1 MFGEFYSGM
10 FYMGPEAPPPPAL
23 TKDILAYELSLAI
36 EKKDVEAVRGIFDQA
51 FWHKIEFKPD
61 WYHLLHAVSL
71 ADKPMIRLLTTHGA
85 TWTAAQSQLLS
96 QWYHQ
101 NWQEFAA
108 LLRGT
113 SIQTKFKSTEE
124 EPDPYTL
131 ITMAYRFMDDR
142 RYLFN
147 TIDVAVDKDEMLS
160 RSIVRAFLDQDQA
173 LGLRFLTFRHP
184 ETPVVFDREF
194 EELLKEKCDVLSILD
209 RMESLGTAVQPIAVS
224 MRILYHHPDMV
235 LALEDRAL
243 LEKDAP
249 DARMESLR
257 ALISESRRPL
267 APPYDSYRRV
277 AALYVTHGGA
287 LTEQEVDNFI
297 ILHRV
302 ASSSNA
308 PFMEKVRN
316 DLHAMGFFS
325 GAGWTPKKLQA
336 LAAEMPAEAGLKE
349 VFNKRIAKEASKT
362 SSPKKPFFTFKKGA
376 FGKNPFGKK

>member
-10 FYMGPEAPPPPAL
+10 FYMGPEAPPPPVL
-23 TKDILAYELSLAI
+23 NKDILSYELSLAI
-36 EKKDVEAVRGIFDQA
+36 EKKNVEAVRRIFDQA

-85 TWTAAQSQLLS
+85 TWTPAQSQLLS

-113 SIQTKFKSTEE
+113 PIQTKFKATEE

-160 RSIVRAFLDQDQA
+160 RSIVRAFLDQDIG
-173 LGLRFLTFRHP
+173 LGIGFLTFRHP
-184 ETPVVFDREF
+184 ETPVIFDREF
-194 EELLKEKCDVLSILD
+194 EELAKEKCDVLSILD
-209 RMESLGTAVQPIAVS
+209 RMESLGVAVQPIAVS

-243 LEKDAP
+243 LEKEAP

-257 ALISESRRPL
+257 ALISESRRPV
-267 APPYDSYRRV
+267 APPYDSYRRA
-277 AALYVTHGGA
+277 AALYVMQGGA
-287 LTEQEVDNFI
+287 LTEKEVESFI

-316 DLHAMGFFS
+316 DLQAMGFFS
-325 GAGWTPKKLQA
+325 GAVWTPEKLQT
-336 LAAEMPAEAGLKE
+336 LVAEMPS
-349 VFNKRIAKEASKT
+349 EASLKQIFN
-362 SSPKKPFFTFKKGA
+362 SRISKDAIPKSPSKKPFFTFKKGP